1 MIHAIFTDTD
11 TITVFGLC
19 QYDTEQTLKIEGVKL
34 TEGME
39 VHFANCKSQTAI
51 SKKLI
56 DGTTV
61 IPNELLG
68 QPHSIDAW
76 LWGENETLKT
86 IILPIKKRKKPDNY
100 TSVSNSEALFE
111 IERMIDESG
120 VIAYDEAY
128 RQS

>member
-34 TEGME
+34 TDGME
-39 VHFANCKSQTAI
+39 VHFANCKSQTA
-51 SKKLI
+51 
-56 DGTTV
+56 TV
-61 IPNELLG
+61 KRVAGGMVEIPNALLE

-100 TSVSNSEALFE
+100 MSEDENITTA
-111 IERMIDESG
+111 ERLIDESG
-120 VIAYDEAY
+120 VIEYDNSFVE
-128 RQS
+128 S

>member
-39 VHFANCKSQTAI
+39 VHFANCKSQTATV
-51 SKKLI
+51 KKLT
-56 DGTTV
+56 DGMV
-61 IPNELLG
+61 EIPNELLE

-86 IILPIKKRKKPDNY
+86 IILPIKKRTKPDNY
-100 TSVSNSEALFE
+100 TSVSDSETLSE
-111 IERMIDESG
+111 IEGMIDESG
-120 VIAYDEAY
+120 VIAYDDTFKA
-128 RQS
+128 

>member
-34 TEGME
+34 TEEME
-39 VHFANCKSQTAI
+39 VHFANCKSQTATV
-51 SKKLI
+51 KKLT
-56 DGTTV
+56 DGMV
-61 IPNELLG
+61 EIPNELLE

-86 IILPIKKRKKPDNY
+86 IILPIKKRTKPDNY
-100 TSVSNSEALFE
+100 TSVSDSETLSE
-111 IERMIDESG
+111 IERLIDESG
-120 VIAYDEAY
+120 VVAYDEPY
-128 RQS
+128 R